1 MNNKYYIK
9 CIIVVIISDIIVIE
23 WNGKDICI
31 TILSIYE
38 RRCNKNY
45 DFG

>member
-23 WNGKDICI
+23 WNSKDICI
-31 TILSIYE
+31 TILYE

-45 DFG
+45 DFE